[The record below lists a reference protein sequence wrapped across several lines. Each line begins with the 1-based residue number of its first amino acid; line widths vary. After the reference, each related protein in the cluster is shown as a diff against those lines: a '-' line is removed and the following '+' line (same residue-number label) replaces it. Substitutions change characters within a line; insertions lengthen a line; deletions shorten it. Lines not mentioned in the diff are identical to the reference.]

1 MCTTT
6 DQILTNAEWSQQ
18 IVINLSRGK
27 GDWAEV
33 KASTQATLADWLKWQ
48 ISKRREGSLD
58 AIEYATASKDLR
70 DEDKALAGWYSFAAY
85 DDNHR
90 IGKSWRGSNIVVID
104 ADAKH
109 GKDEGPEYSFTADQ
123 LRERLKGLQFIALP
137 SHSYTD
143 EIPRW
148 RIVIPLS
155 EVITDRK
162 EFAAI
167 ARQLAGRLDG
177 YVDPRSYTPEQL
189 WFSLSA
195 PKGEWA
201 RRIALIVVGD

>member
-1 MCTTT
+1 
-6 DQILTNAEWSQQ
+6 LTNASWSQQ
-18 IVINLSRGK
+18 IAINLSRGK
-27 GDWAEV
+27 SDWGEV
-33 KASTQATLADWLKWQ
+33 KGSATVTLADWLMWQ
-48 ISKRREGSLD
+48 IGNRREGFLD
-58 AIEYATASKDLR
+58 AMEYASANKAAR
-70 DEDKALAGWYSFAAY
+70 EGDKVLAGWYSFAAY
-85 DDNHR
+85 DKSHR
-90 IGKSWRGSNIVVID
+90 NSRNWQGSNIVVID

-109 GKDEGPEYSFTADQ
+109 GESDGAEYAFTVDQ
-123 LRERLKGLQFIALP
+123 LRERLTGLQFIALP

-189 WFSLSA
+189 WFSMSA
-195 PKGEWA
+195 PKGEWD
-201 RRIALIVVGD
+201 RRIELIVVGG